1 MFHNISLLSP
11 HCRELSVV
19 RSKFQEAEQ
28 HRDRMRAEM
37 AELSSSSDEEKIKLS
52 RCQTEKTLS
61 DLIERRNAL
70 EETASVHAVSQMEVK
85 AEITKLQDTVSG
97 AQEAVEALEGEIEEK
112 EHELR
117 TLSGV
122 LAGLEVTAR
131 ECEERLNECEQKRI
145 EEEEEETALRDEI
158 DAKKESIRLQA
169 GKLTATFK
177 KYGQSALAEKYK
189 DESRGKIRSEETNGS
204 KVADL
209 PGKVDERMRGLESAM
224 KREKDSVEREVR
236 TVLGDEQLA
245 CLEEDA
251 EMFLRG
257 ARCCAHCSLLSS
269 IHSTAH
275 FSLSRHTIDIRE
287 TVVEKRERTSQ
298 LVLEAARVK
307 ALLSSKM
314 HGLGEG

>member
-1 MFHNISLLSP
+1 M
-11 HCRELSVV
+11 

-28 HRDRMRAEM
+28 HRDRMRVEM
-37 AELSSSSDEEKIKLS
+37 AELNSSSDEEKIKLS
-52 RCQTEKTLS
+52 RCQAEKTLS

-85 AEITKLQDTVSG
+85 ADITKLQDTVSG

-122 LAGLEVTAR
+122 MAGLEVTAR
-131 ECEERLNECEQKRI
+131 ECKERLNECEQKRI

-189 DESRGKIRSEETNGS
+189 DESRGTIRSEETNGS

-209 PGKVDERMRGLESAM
+209 PGKVDERTRGLESAM

-236 TVLGDEQLA
+236 AVMGDEQLA

-257 ARCCAHCSLLSS
+257 ARCCAHCSLLYLLS
-269 IHSTAH
+269 IRLHISAFHATLLI
-275 FSLSRHTIDIRE
+275 SGRLLSRRGRE
-287 TVVEKRERTSQ
+287 P
-298 LVLEAARVK
+298 
-307 ALLSSKM
+307 LSWYLKP
-314 HGLGEG
+314 LG